1 MEARMDNSKLVEVK
15 RVPEETQGTAS
26 DDRTSTLVELG
37 EVSKETHGFVH
48 GLELGFYPKS

>member
-1 MEARMDNSKLVEVK
+1 MDNSKLVEVK

>member
-1 MEARMDNSKLVEVK
+1 MDNGKLVEMK
-15 RVPEETQGTAS
+15 RVPEETQGTES
-26 DDRTSTLVELG
+26 DARTSTLVELG